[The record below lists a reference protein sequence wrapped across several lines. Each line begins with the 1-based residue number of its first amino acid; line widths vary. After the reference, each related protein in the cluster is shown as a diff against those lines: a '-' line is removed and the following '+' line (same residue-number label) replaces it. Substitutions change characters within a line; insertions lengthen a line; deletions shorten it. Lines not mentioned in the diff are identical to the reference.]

1 MLMMERQVWVMACV
15 LGFLLVLAAAV
26 PATEPTS
33 EQAAAQV
40 VQENVPY
47 TPSTCMAEAMRDK
60 PNTAKLGKP
69 TEKQLERYQEF
80 ETFQLVRLVTEHLD
94 SFFMGRRLLAQQF
107 EQRDYA
113 LTRSEAASLT
123 QALAATMAV
132 DRDAGVPYI
141 QTRYFAQLVQF
152 LAALYNQPTAPGP
165 LAHSIS
171 KLRESTEEALEH
183 LTPAMLEPVR
193 ELLDKA
199 DALFSEGAFG
209 KSGTTSFR
217 RALLPVDLLP
227 TVKLNAAN
235 PTEGSCQA
243 SSPKYEGG
251 KEEAM

>member
-1 MLMMERQVWVMACV
+1 MLMMERRVWVMACV
-15 LGFLLVLAAAV
+15 LGLLLVLAAAE

-113 LTRSEAASLT
+113 LTRSEAA
-123 QALAATMAV
+123 
-132 DRDAGVPYI
+132 
-141 QTRYFAQLVQF
+141 
-152 LAALYNQPTAPGP
+152 
-165 LAHSIS
+165 
-171 KLRESTEEALEH
+171 
-183 LTPAMLEPVR
+183 
-193 ELLDKA
+193 
-199 DALFSEGAFG
+199 
-209 KSGTTSFR
+209 
-217 RALLPVDLLP
+217 
-227 TVKLNAAN
+227 
-235 PTEGSCQA
+235 
-243 SSPKYEGG
+243 
-251 KEEAM
+251 